1 MLTGLKS
8 GIYKIKTCNKDRK
21 VNSMNIDKQHQ
32 FQEFLVFFCCF
43 FPKFFRQKISNICV
57 FWSQVMFQRV
67 SWL

>member
-32 FQEFLVFFCCF
+32 FQEFLVFFFVF
-43 FPKFFRQKISNICV
+43 FQNFFDKKFQTFAFFGAK
-57 FWSQVMFQRV
+57 
-67 SWL
+67 